1 MARKPKQL
9 TEEENNMKRESVL
22 IYRSQYK
29 AIKEIDDPAERAKCY
44 EAILEYGLDREEPEG
59 LEGIPKI
66 VFIQA
71 KPQIDANH
79 KKYID
84 GLKGGAPEGNQNA
97 RKNPEALKEG
107 LREGKTTIG

>member
-1 MARKPKQL
+1 MARNTKKL
-9 TEEENNMKRESVL
+9 TEEENKMKRDAVL
-22 IYRSQYK
+22 IYRSQYE
-29 AIKEIDDPAERAKCY
+29 AIKEISDPVERANCY
-44 EAILEYGLDREEPEG
+44 EAILEYGLNREEPER
-59 LEGIPKI
+59 LEGIAKI

-97 RKNPEALKEG
+97 SKNPESLKEG
-107 LREGKTTIG
+107 LREVKTTIG